1 MRVKISHILVI
12 VKIRVMVC
20 VCVCVYHGGH
30 REEVWVVAALLQVH
44 HDVEQRH
51 LVSSTLGVESLKVLG
66 QY

>member
-1 MRVKISHILVI
+1 
-12 VKIRVMVC
+12 MVC